1 MRIVHV
7 ATGLITIPP
16 NGWGAVERLI
26 WAYKDRL
33 SKLGHNVEEK
43 II

>member
-26 WAYKDRL
+26 WEYKHRT
-33 SKLGHNVEEK
+33 
-43 II
+43 

>member
-16 NGWGAVERLI
+16 NGWGAVERLTCCRHQI
-26 WAYKDRL
+26 Y
-33 SKLGHNVEEK
+33 E
-43 II
+43 